1 MELRGTLTDFSLEA
15 ILGLIHSGHKTGTL
29 RLDATT
35 PLHMQRSIEVSFADG
50 EVTGARCG
58 TLQGLD
64 AMREAAICA
73 EGSFEFTVDAALSA
87 REDGGMGTMETVL
100 ALIAETRA
108 RMAGIAAALPEA
120 DAGLKH
126 GMPEGDTVRL
136 SPEEFRVLAVFRDGM
151 TIETIVSSSAAPTI
165 DSLRVIQQLRER
177 GLLEAGPAVRLVD
190 QMTYAGVLSLVEYVG
205 GQAGVDI
212 FNRYFRPGTPVEA
225 WARAVPGF
233 RSAFQALVGTDRTNE
248 VIAGLREITG

>member
-15 ILGLIHSGHKTGTL
+15 ILGLIHSGRKTGTL
-29 RLDATT
+29 QLDAST

-50 EVTGARCG
+50 EVTDARCG

-73 EGSFEFTVDAALSA
+73 EGSFEFTVRAGLSA
-87 REDGGMGTMETVL
+87 EKNSEMGTMETVV
-100 ALIAETRA
+100 ALIAETRT
-108 RMAGIAAALPEA
+108 RMAEISATLPEGGT
-120 DAGLKH
+120 GLKH
-126 GMPEGDTVRL
+126 GMPEGDTIHL
-136 SPEEFRVLAVFRDGM
+136 SPEEFRVLAVFHDGM
-151 TIETIVSSSAAPTI
+151 TIETIVSSSTAPTV

-177 GLLEAGPAVRLVD
+177 GLLEAGPAVQLVD
-190 QMTYAGVLSLVEYVG
+190 QMAYAGVLSLVEYVG

-212 FNRYFRPGTPVEA
+212 FNRYFLPGTPVEV
-225 WARAVPGF
+225 WARAIPPF
-233 RSAFQALVGTDRTNE
+233 RSAFQSLVGTDRTNE